1 MDFYRFLGKLGLVVM
16 GLMGFKYIRGYRVVV
31 LIIILV
37 FSSMLFSVMAFSLL
51 GFYKGF
57 SGYLGEE
64 KDVVVVYDRGSSTPF
79 TGLVPAYLV
88 RNISS
93 IKGVVAVSPEVI
105 VPCVLRNESIFL
117 RGVIPEDFI
126 KLDRLVVIKGGM
138 LKFDDLSS
146 MIVGR
151 GLAERLNLRLNDKV
165 LVLSVLTGQY
175 VELEVKGIFV
185 SGSVMDDEVIAPLY
199 VGQWLRG
206 SGYDYV
212 TLIRVKVDSSVVSP
226 SVIFKA
232 ITAKSSEVSLSNNG
246 VQSWGG
252 FIISWSRPGFS
263 VESVGV
269 NEVQRFMEGYLNRYG
284 ITRESL
290 IILSVIVFFF
300 SSVVIMVA
308 SKTVL
313 VQYRGEI
320 SVLRSLGVS
329 RRVLKLDLFVRLL
342 FWSLVASSVGI
353 VLGVVILAIIQSYGF
368 LQVLSHT
375 VPVEFDPFIVIIN
388 FILVFVIILMVVFK
402 SELE

>member
-1 MDFYRFLGKLGLVVM
+1 MDSYRFLGKLGLVVM
-16 GLMGFKYIRGYRVVV
+16 SLMGFKYIRGYRVVI

-37 FSSMLFSVMAFSLL
+37 LSSMLFSVMAFSLL

-88 RNISS
+88 GNISS

-151 GLAERLNLRLNDKV
+151 SLAERLNLRLNDKV

-175 VELEVKGIFV
+175 AELEVKGIFV

-212 TLIRVKVDSSVVSP
+212 TLIRVKIDSSVVSP

-232 ITAKSSEVSLSNNG
+232 VTVKSSEVSLSNNG
-246 VQSWGG
+246 VQSSGE
-252 FIISWSRPGFS
+252 FIISLSRPGFR

-269 NEVQRFMEGYLNRYG
+269 NDVQKFMESYLNRYG

-353 VLGVVILAIIQSYGF
+353 VLGVVILAIIQRYGF

-388 FILVFVIILMVVFK
+388 FILVFVIILIVIFK